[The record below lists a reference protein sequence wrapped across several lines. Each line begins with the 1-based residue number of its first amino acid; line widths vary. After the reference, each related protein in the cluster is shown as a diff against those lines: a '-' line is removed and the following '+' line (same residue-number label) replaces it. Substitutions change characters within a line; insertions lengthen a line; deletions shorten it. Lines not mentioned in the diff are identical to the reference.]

1 MLRPAGLL
9 IRPADLPA
17 IPWGRHNVACPEIG
31 FQVGN
36 AVRRRSSEMVI

>member
-1 MLRPAGLL
+1 MLRPGWLL
-9 IRPADLPA
+9 ICLADLPV
-17 IPWGRHNVACPEIG
+17 IPGGRHNVACPEIG